1 MTESVSESDSKEYHD
16 LKATV
21 QATTDSEIKS
31 LPVTVAGNGTTKASD
46 ATPGGN
52 SSQVELT
59 DQTQRLPFARL
70 IVVYLCLAMCFF
82 VSFLDVNSTT
92 TALPAIARSLGIS
105 STITWVGTSYLLA
118 QCAFQVLYGR
128 LADIFGRKPV
138 LIGCVLSLIIG
149 DILCGFAK
157 NGPWLYT
164 CRAIGGIGG
173 GGISSLVQITV
184 SDLVSLKERGKYQ
197 GMLSGAIGLGAGA
210 GPFTSGALV
219 QGHDGRWPWAFWV
232 PAILA
237 SLCIP
242 PLVVLLPQKSVVGSW
257 KEKVRKVDWMGLFT
271 AVTGVLFVLIP
282 VNSGGSVFPWHGSIV
297 IALLTVGSV
306 LTVFF
311 CLVEWKLTRL
321 PMMPL
326 RLYSSLSR
334 STLFSQN
341 FLFGFVWQAD
351 LYFLPIYY
359 QDVRG
364 FAPLKSAYLSLPLLL
379 AQSLG
384 GVLSAP
390 AMTFTERYMPVLWL
404 GFVLWTV
411 GAGLKLLFSRT
422 TAIGVYVVAA
432 LVEGAGVGFVFQP
445 SLVALQA
452 LSTKADVAVTTSTRN
467 WIRALGSAVG
477 VAVSTAVQ
485 YAVTIS
491 SLPSDL
497 PPDIASAVKAGTW
510 TADGGVPAWK
520 NAVLDA
526 KMRGINRVFVT
537 FLPLIGLC
545 LVGCLWIRD
554 VPLRGDD
561 EDDKQTN
568 QKRLISRY
576 NELIEMTRRTKR
588 G

>member
-1 MTESVSESDSKEYHD
+1 MSESASENDSKEHPE
-16 LKATV
+16 LEATA
-21 QATTDSEIKS
+21 QATDLEIKS
-31 LPVTVAGNGTTKASD
+31 VPVTVNGDTK
-46 ATPGGN
+46 PEGK
-52 SSQVELT
+52 SQIELT

-149 DILCGFAK
+149 DVLCGFAK
-157 NGPWLYT
+157 DGPWLYT

-197 GMLSGAIGLGAGA
+197 GLLSGAIGLGAGV
-210 GPFTSGALV
+210 GPFVSAALV

-242 PLVVLLPQKSVVGSW
+242 PLVVLLPQKPVVGNW
-257 KEKVRKVDWMGLFT
+257 KEKVRKVDWMGLLT
-271 AVTGVLFVLIP
+271 AVTGILFVLIP
-282 VNSGGSVFPWHGSIV
+282 VNSGGSVFPWHSSLV

-306 LTVFF
+306 LTTSF
-311 CLVEWKLTRL
+311 CLVEWKLARL

-326 RLYSSLSR
+326 RLYSSMSR
-334 STLFSQN
+334 STLFAQN

-364 FAPLKSAYLSLPLLL
+364 FAPLRSAYLTLPLLL

-390 AMTFTERYMPVLWL
+390 AMTFTARYMPVLWL
-404 GFVLWTV
+404 GFVFWTI

-422 TAIGVYVVAA
+422 TSIGVYVVAA
-432 LVEGAGVGFVFQP
+432 LVEVANGSLAP
-445 SLVALQA
+445 ALVALQA

-467 WIRALGSAVG
+467 WVRALGSAVG
-477 VAVSTAVQ
+477 VAVSTAIQ

-491 SLPSDL
+491 SLPVDL
-497 PPDIASAVKAGTW
+497 PSEVALAVKAGTW
-510 TADGGVPAWK
+510 TVGGAAHTWDQ
-520 NAVLDA
+520 AVLDA
-526 KMRGINRVFVT
+526 KMRGINRVFIT

-554 VPLRGDD
+554 IPLRGDHD
-561 EDDKQTN
+561 EDQQTN
-568 QKRLISRY
+568 QKRLISRC
-576 NELIEMTRRTKR
+576 NKLKAMIPRRA

>member
-1 MTESVSESDSKEYHD
+1 MTESASRNDCNEHHEAQTIAQEANH
-16 LKATV
+16 
-21 QATTDSEIKS
+21 EIKS
-31 LPVTVAGNGTTKASD
+31 VPVTITKDGTSDTSATKPEAKPQ
-46 ATPGGN
+46 T
-52 SSQVELT
+52 ELT

-70 IVVYLCLAMCFF
+70 IIVYLCLAMCFF

-197 GMLSGAIGLGAGA
+197 GLLSGAIGLGAGA
-210 GPFTSGALV
+210 GPFTSAALV

-242 PLVVLLPQKSVVGSW
+242 PLVILLPQKPVVGNW
-257 KEKVRKVDWMGLFT
+257 KDKVRKVDWMGLLT
-271 AVTGVLFVLIP
+271 AVTGILFVLIP
-282 VNSGGSVFPWHGSIV
+282 VNSGGSVFPWHSSLV

-306 LTVFF
+306 LTVSF
-311 CLVEWKLTRL
+311 CLVEWKLARL

-334 STLFSQN
+334 STLFAQN

-364 FAPLKSAYLSLPLLL
+364 FAPLKSAYLTLPLLL

-390 AMTFTERYMPVLWL
+390 AMTFTARYMPVLWL
-404 GFVLWTV
+404 GFVLWTI

-422 TAIGVYVVAA
+422 TGIGVYVVAA

-452 LSTKADVAVTTSTRN
+452 LSTRPDVAVTTSTRN
-467 WIRALGSAVG
+467 WVRALGSAVG
-477 VAVSTAVQ
+477 VAVSTAIQ
-485 YAVTIS
+485 YSVTIS
-491 SLPSDL
+491 SLPANL
-497 PPDIASAVKAGTW
+497 PTDVSSAVKAGTW
-510 TADGGVPAWK
+510 MVDGPAPAWD

-526 KMRGINRVFVT
+526 KMRGINRVFIS

-545 LVGCLWIRD
+545 LLGCLWIRD
-554 VPLRGDD
+554 IPLRGDED
-561 EDDKQTN
+561 EDKQTI

-576 NELIEMTRRTKR
+576 SKLTEMMPRKA
-588 G
+588 GAG

>member
-1 MTESVSESDSKEYHD
+1 MSQSASENDSKERHE
-16 LKATV
+16 L
-21 QATTDSEIKS
+21 QTTHTTAQEIELEIKS
-31 LPVTVAGNGTTKASD
+31 APVTVTSGTK
-46 ATPGGN
+46 PEGK
-52 SSQVELT
+52 SQIELT
-59 DQTQRLPFARL
+59 DQSQRLPFARL
-70 IVVYLCLAMCFF
+70 IIVYLCLAMCFF

-138 LIGCVLSLIIG
+138 LIGCVLSLIVG

-197 GMLSGAIGLGAGA
+197 GLLSGAIGLGAGV
-210 GPFTSGALV
+210 GPFTSAALV

-242 PLVVLLPQKSVVGSW
+242 PLVILLPQKPVVGSW
-257 KEKVRKVDWMGLFT
+257 KEKVRKVDWMGLLT
-271 AVTGVLFVLIP
+271 AVTGILFVLIP
-282 VNSGGSVFPWHGSIV
+282 VNSGGSVFPWHSSLV

-306 LTVFF
+306 LTASF
-311 CLVEWKLTRL
+311 CLVEWKLARL

-334 STLFSQN
+334 STLFAQN

-364 FAPLKSAYLSLPLLL
+364 FAPLRSAYLTLPLLL

-390 AMTFTERYMPVLWL
+390 AMTFTARYMPVLWL
-404 GFVLWTV
+404 GFVLWTI

-422 TAIGVYVVAA
+422 TPLGVYVVAA
-432 LVEGAGVGFVFQP
+432 LIEGAGVGFVFQP

-467 WIRALGSAVG
+467 WVRALGSAVG
-477 VAVSTAVQ
+477 VAVSTAIQ
-485 YAVTIS
+485 YAVTVS
-491 SLPSDL
+491 SLPADI
-497 PPDIASAVKAGTW
+497 PPDVASAVKNGTW
-510 TADGGVPAWK
+510 VIGNGPPAWD

-526 KMRGINRVFVT
+526 KMRGINRVFIT

-554 VPLRGDD
+554 IPLRGDND
-561 EDDKQTN
+561 EDQQMN
-568 QKRLISRY
+568 QKRLISRGKKLM
-576 NELIEMTRRTKR
+576 EVIPRKT

>member
-1 MTESVSESDSKEYHD
+1 MTESASGNDCNEHHE
-16 LKATV
+16 AQTV
-21 QATTDSEIKS
+21 AQGINHEIKS
-31 LPVTVAGNGTTKASD
+31 VPVTVTKDGTSDSSATKPEAK
-46 ATPGGN
+46 P
-52 SSQVELT
+52 QIELT

-70 IVVYLCLAMCFF
+70 IIVYLCLAMCFF

-197 GMLSGAIGLGAGA
+197 GLLSGAIGLGAGA
-210 GPFTSGALV
+210 GPFTSAALV

-242 PLVVLLPQKSVVGSW
+242 PLVILLPQKPVVGNW
-257 KEKVRKVDWMGLFT
+257 KDKVRKVDWMGLLT
-271 AVTGVLFVLIP
+271 AVTGILFVLIP
-282 VNSGGSVFPWHGSIV
+282 VNSGGSVFPWHSSLV

-306 LTVFF
+306 LTVSF
-311 CLVEWKLTRL
+311 CLVEWKLARL

-334 STLFSQN
+334 STLFAQN

-364 FAPLKSAYLSLPLLL
+364 FAPLKSAYLTLPLLL

-390 AMTFTERYMPVLWL
+390 AMTFTARYMPVLWL
-404 GFVLWTV
+404 GFVLWTI

-422 TAIGVYVVAA
+422 TGIGVYVVAA

-452 LSTKADVAVTTSTRN
+452 LSTRPDVAVTTSTRN
-467 WIRALGSAVG
+467 WVRALGSAVG
-477 VAVSTAVQ
+477 VAVSTAIQ
-485 YAVTIS
+485 YSVTIS
-491 SLPSDL
+491 SLPADL
-497 PPDIASAVKAGTW
+497 PTDVSSAVKAGTW
-510 TADGGVPAWK
+510 MVDGPTPAWD
-520 NAVLDA
+520 NAVLVA
-526 KMRGINRVFVT
+526 KMRGINRVFIT

-545 LVGCLWIRD
+545 LLGCLWIRD
-554 VPLRGDD
+554 IPLRGDD
-561 EDDKQTN
+561 DEDKQTN

-576 NELIEMTRRTKR
+576 SKLTEMMPRKA
-588 G
+588 GAG